1 MPIEIPPEEIVITG
15 QQATWRG
22 WPTDIG
28 PKQRLMA
35 ALDAAGH
42 GLLVEACLRRIMARQ
57 LVLEVEAM
65 SHHEKLLFEATT
77 LGWAR

>member
-1 MPIEIPPEEIVITG
+1 MPIEIPPDEIIIAG

-42 GLLVEACLRRIMARQ
+42 ELLVEACLRRIMARQ
-57 LVLEVEAM
+57 LIREVEAM
-65 SHHEKLLFEATT
+65 SHHKRILFETMTRAQ
-77 LGWAR
+77 AR